1 MRVFA
6 VQAFAALVFALRV
19 FAVLVVALLA
29 AAGLAAAA
37 VAAAIQSISGDELKP
52 WYQSVVNG
60 NMSRRYGESCKCRT
74 QNHDSVLQRS

>member
-29 AAGLAAAA
+29 VALL
-37 VAAAIQSISGDELKP
+37 AAAIQSISGDELKP